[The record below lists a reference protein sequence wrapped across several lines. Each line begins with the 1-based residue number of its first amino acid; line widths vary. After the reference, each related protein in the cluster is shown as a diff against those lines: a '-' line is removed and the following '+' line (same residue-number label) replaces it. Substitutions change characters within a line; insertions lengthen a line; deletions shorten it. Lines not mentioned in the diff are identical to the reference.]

1 MVAGAGD
8 EKNAGATFSVSVLA
22 PALGGR
28 RCATGL
34 ARGKCTPAD
43 VLHAVGAPA
52 GSGATLLFRGARL
65 PPDDPAALNGV
76 PDGATLM
83 LGSAGVPVSAAR
95 EREVIEAEAE
105 RRAARAERTGDET
118 PEDEPLVGASASSLR
133 NRAPR
138 NACVALLVGAADDEH
153 ADSRFLCWPAWAMA
167 LAVPQRL
174 RGRAYSFLRVTL
186 CLPEALCYVLLSVR
200 PAVWASLIAWLVAL
214 RGSAAVG
221 VPELFVMGSIVT
233 GIACNLGVR
242 RAGEVSAY
250 SIFNDDFRELPGAF
264 NAEAVDNMLR
274 RRM

>member
-28 RCATGL
+28 RCAVGL

-118 PEDEPLVGASASSLR
+118 PEDEPLV
-133 NRAPR
+133 
-138 NACVALLVGAADDEH
+138 
-153 ADSRFLCWPAWAMA
+153 
-167 LAVPQRL
+167 VPQRL